1 MLRGKKMFCPELR
14 DWVFTDH
21 AQWEMERR
29 GITKDEVNSVLNA
42 PEQKEEIRP
51 GRCVYQSRLTYG
63 EPPKVYLLRVFV
75 EIDRMPPEVV
85 TVYRTSKVKKYWR

>member
-1 MLRGKKMFCPELR
+1 MTCPELQNC
-14 DWVFTDH
+14 VFSEH
-21 AQWEMERR
+21 ALWEMARR
-29 GITKDEVNSVLNA
+29 SITKDEVNSVLNA
-42 PEQKEEIRP
+42 PEQREEIRL